1 MAVKKIMVFMGGSSS
16 EREISLRSG
25 RAVLQALL
33 DLGYEAAAF
42 DLMHEP
48 ISKFL
53 DFSPELVFVALHG
66 KNGEDGTIQ
75 GMLEILGVPYTGSGV
90 AASAICMDKALTKRI
105 LDHAGLPT
113 PAYKIYQQRD
123 FTSLAAMAQ
132 DAEQALGMPLV
143 VKAVS
148 QGSSIG
154 VYIVKKA
161 ADIEAAL
168 EQAFALDQTILV
180 EKFIAGREITASVV
194 GNEDPVVFPLIEIT
208 SQNAFYDYE
217 AKYTPGRCE
226 HIIPARIP
234 QAAAE
239 QIATWSKK
247 AYTVLNC
254 KGFARVDFMLTEK
267 GEPLILELNTV
278 PGFTEMSL
286 VPDAARAAGV
296 KFTDLVERIVQL
308 AQENYNGR

>member
-123 FTSLAAMAQ
+123 FTSLAAMA
-132 DAEQALGMPLV
+132 
-143 VKAVS
+143 
-148 QGSSIG
+148 
-154 VYIVKKA
+154 
-161 ADIEAAL
+161 
-168 EQAFALDQTILV
+168 
-180 EKFIAGREITASVV
+180 
-194 GNEDPVVFPLIEIT
+194 
-208 SQNAFYDYE
+208 
-217 AKYTPGRCE
+217 PGRG
-226 HIIPARIP
+226 A
-234 QAAAE
+234 
-239 QIATWSKK
+239 
-247 AYTVLNC
+247 
-254 KGFARVDFMLTEK
+254 G
-267 GEPLILELNTV
+267 
-278 PGFTEMSL
+278 PGY
-286 VPDAARAAGV
+286 AAGGQGGFPRV
-296 KFTDLVERIVQL
+296 QYRRIYN
-308 AQENYNGR
+308 QEGYQH